1 MNCIELSSP
10 EPVVIIS
17 SPVKRSF
24 DLELSPGDE
33 DSVCDSLPL
42 QDWKKKK
49 DLLLAD
55 IASFKMEWGIYI

>member
-55 IASFKMEWGIYI
+55 NNVN